1 MNENLIISIGRQYG
15 SGGREI
21 GEKLAAKLG
30 IDFFNNELIT
40 LAAKKS
46 GMAHNVIGEADEK
59 ATNSLLYTLAM
70 GSSFFNG
77 NAGVAFDM
85 PINDK
90 LFVTQ
95 SDLIKSLADEAPAV
109 FIGRCSDYVL
119 RGYPNL
125 LRLFIHAPLEF
136 RIAHIMER
144 HNVNE
149 DKARDL
155 AIKTDKRRSN
165 YYNYYTGQ
173 KWGRLENFD
182 ITVDSSRLGI
192 DGTANLLCD
201 FVNDYKK
208 AKKID

>member
-1 MNENLIISIGRQYG
+1 MNSNLIITIGRQYG

-21 GEKLAAKLG
+21 GEKLAHSLG
-30 IDFFNNELIT
+30 IGFYNNELIT

-95 SDLIKSLADEAPAV
+95 SEIIKSLADESPAV

-125 LRLFIHAPLEF
+125 LRVFIQAPLEL
-136 RIAHIMER
+136 RAEHIAER
-144 HNVNE
+144 HNVSL
-149 DKARDL
+149 DKAKEL
-155 AIKTDKRRSN
+155 AVKTDKRRSN

-182 ITVDSSRLGI
+182 LTVDSSKLGI
-192 DGTANLLCD
+192 DGTAEFIAQ
-201 FVNDYKK
+201 FVGDYRKQK
-208 AKKID
+208 GV

>member
-1 MNENLIISIGRQYG
+1 MNSNLIITIGRQYG

-21 GEKLAAKLG
+21 GEKLAHSLG
-30 IDFFNNELIT
+30 IGFYNNELIT

-95 SDLIKSLADEAPAV
+95 SEIIKSLADESPAV
-109 FIGRCSDYVL
+109 FIGSCSDYVL

-125 LRLFIHAPLEF
+125 LRVFIQAPLEV
-136 RIAHIMER
+136 RAGHIAER
-144 HNVNE
+144 HNVSL
-149 DKARDL
+149 DKAKEL
-155 AIKTDKRRSN
+155 AVKTDKRRSN

-182 ITVDSSRLGI
+182 LTVDSSKLGI
-192 DGTANLLCD
+192 DGTAEFIAQ
-201 FVNDYKK
+201 FVGDYRKQK
-208 AKKID
+208 GV